1 MKIRNQNFDF
11 DVLNAADADRLQDAV
26 DTLQAAAAAVP
37 ATAGLGNVIR
47 ANCAAIDSFLASIL
61 GEDYDIR
68 MSINTN
74 DLRAL
79 RALYLEVL
87 SEIGKA
93 KAELDISSAA
103 SPAAA
108 NPAAV
113 TARVDMQAL
122 AQQAAQTA
130 AQSLPAAATPPER
143 AAVPFSSMNREQ
155 RRAWVRAIK
164 GGKTGQ

>member
-1 MKIRNQNFDF
+1 MKIRNMEFDF

-37 ATAGLGNVIR
+37 ATAGLGNIIR

-68 MSINTN
+68 ININTN

-93 KAELDISSAA
+93 KAELDIPAA
-103 SPAAA
+103 TGPAAA
-108 NPAAV
+108 NPAVV
-113 TARVDMQAL
+113 TARAEMQAQ
-122 AQQAAQTA
+122 ARQAAQTA
-130 AQSLPAAATPPER
+130 AQSLPAVTKPPER
-143 AAVPFSSMNREQ
+143 TAVPFSSMNREQ

>member
-1 MKIRNQNFDF
+1 MNIRNVEFDF
-11 DVLNAADADRLQDAV
+11 DVLRAADADRLQDAV

-37 ATAGLGNVIR
+37 ETAGLGNIIR
-47 ANCAAIDSFLASIL
+47 ANCAAIDSFLATIL

-68 MSINTN
+68 MNINTN

-93 KAELDISSAA
+93 KAELDIPTAA
-103 SPAAA
+103 VSTAA
-108 NPAAV
+108 NPAVV
-113 TARVDMQAL
+113 TARAEMQAQ
-122 AQQAAQTA
+122 ARQAAQAA
-130 AQSLPAAATPPER
+130 AQSLPAVTKPIEH

-164 GGKTGQ
+164 GGKAGQ